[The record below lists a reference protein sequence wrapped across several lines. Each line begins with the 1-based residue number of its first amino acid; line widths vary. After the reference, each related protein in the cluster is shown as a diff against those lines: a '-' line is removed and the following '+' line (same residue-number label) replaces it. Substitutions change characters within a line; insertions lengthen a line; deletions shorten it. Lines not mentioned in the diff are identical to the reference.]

1 MEQRWKYV
9 DIQWSRKGVSLHYSC
24 ALLLNWNYI
33 KIEGKYFYCF
43 ANLDA
48 ALEKMRRWPAA
59 TIYYL
64 VLIFAHEQE

>member
-1 MEQRWKYV
+1 M
-9 DIQWSRKGVSLHYSC
+9 
-24 ALLLNWNYI
+24 WNYI